1 MKLLHPAYLSNYRVR
16 AYGSLSVKG
25 PSERQEEHPRVR
37 AGGNLRSE
45 GSRSSREKVNGSG
58 SGREWPGH

>member
-1 MKLLHPAYLSNYRVR
+1 MKRLKMCPRQENTVKLLHPAYLSNYRVR

-25 PSERQEEHPRVR
+25 PSGRREEHPRFW

-45 GSRSSREKVNGSG
+45 GSRSE
-58 SGREWPGH
+58 